1 MITKS
6 ELYRQ
11 QNIID
16 FRGGIDTESVAELI
30 AELYYFQNKMEREYV
45 PVSEQLITVR
55 LNTPGG
61 SVRDGFE
68 VIDVFNELPSKI
80 RTIGAGRVASMGAV
94 ILSAGT
100 PGFREAYENT
110 EILIHQP
117 MGGVSGQ
124 ATEIINAARHIER
137 NREILYNFL
146 AKNTGQPLN
155 QIAKSCERDTVFNAT
170 EALRFGII
178 DKIRGKGGT
187 LWKN

>member
-6 ELYRQ
+6 EFYRQ

-16 FRGGIDTESVAELI
+16 FRGVIDTESVAELI
-30 AELYYFQNKMEREYV
+30 AELYYFQNKMEKEYV
-45 PVSEQLITVR
+45 PVSDQLITVR

-61 SVRDGFE
+61 SVCDGFE
-68 VIDVFNELPSKI
+68 VIDVFNEIPSKI
-80 RTIGAGRVASMGAV
+80 RTIGAGLVASMGAV

-124 ATEIINAARHIER
+124 ATEIINAARHIAR

-146 AKNTGQPLN
+146 AKNTGQPLD
-155 QIAKSCERDTVFNAT
+155 QIAKDCERDTVFSG
-170 EALRFGII
+170 EQALRYGLI
-178 DKIRGKGGT
+178 DRIRSKGDT

>member
-11 QNIID
+11 LKIID
-16 FRGGIDTESVAELI
+16 FRGPIDTESVAELI
-30 AELYYFQNKMEREYV
+30 AELYYFQNKMDKEYV

-55 LNTPGG
+55 LSTPGG

-80 RTIGAGRVASMGAV
+80 RTIGGGMVASMGAV
-94 ILSAGT
+94 ILASGT

-137 NREILYNFL
+137 NREILYNLL
-146 AKNTGQPLN
+146 ARDTGQSLN
-155 QIAKSCERDTVFNAT
+155 QIAKDCERDTVFSA
-170 EALRFGII
+170 EDALKYGLI
-178 DKIRGKGGT
+178 DRIRSKGDT